1 MTSVVA
7 VRMCVDDLV
16 KYKTMEKLFENKI
29 KVPTGLLQDIQK
41 LSKAEKDMYKICVID
56 DAFNALNGTYVSDMI
71 NKTYI
76 AFKKVSKYVS
86 DNAEHRD
93 IDFWDLNG
101 KKTLDCSLETFKHFV
116 AYKQGAPAWTW
127 HHLQEAFMWYDQD
140 KFNTECK
147 RFRKLRKEGNVI
159 IHEYN
164 NKTAMLGDVEWYC
177 LVIQSPEE
185 SPDGKE
191 RIDPICPASMNL
203 FGMMV
208 SGFVYWFNK
217 KSNRDTVYKFLTK

>member
-7 VRMCVDDLV
+7 VRMCVNDLV
-16 KYKTMEKLFENKI
+16 NYKTMEKLFENKI
-29 KVPTGLLQDIQK
+29 KVPKDLLQEIQK

-56 DAFNALNGTYVSDMI
+56 DAFNTLNGTSISDMI
-71 NKTYI
+71 NKKYI
-76 AFKKVSKYVS
+76 AYKKVSKYVS
-86 DNAEHRD
+86 DTFEKRD
-93 IDFWDLNG
+93 IEFWDLDG
-101 KKTLDCSLETFKHFV
+101 KKTLDCSLETFKKFLLE
-116 AYKQGAPAWTW
+116 KEGAPAWTW
-127 HHLQEAFMWYDQD
+127 HHLVEAFMWYDQD
-140 KFNTECK
+140 LFNTECK

-164 NKTAMLGDVEWYC
+164 NKTCMLGDVEWYC

-203 FGMMV
+203 FDMMV
-208 SGFVYWFNK
+208 AGFVYWFNK